1 MAPYTVANIFS
12 CLEPGEGKETTA
24 REGRKRIEVAWKGRS
39 WDEKATC
46 NTKTSH
52 IDGPIS

>member
-12 CLEPGEGKETTA
+12 FLEPGEGKETVA
-24 REGRKRIEVAWKGRS
+24 RGGRKRAEAVWKGRS

-46 NTKTSH
+46 NTKIGHT
-52 IDGPIS
+52 DGPIS

>member
-1 MAPYTVANIFS
+1 MPPYTVSNIFS
-12 CLEPGEGKETTA
+12 FLEPGEGKETAA
-24 REGRKRIEVAWKGRS
+24 RGGRKRIEAAWKGRS

-52 IDGPIS
+52 TDGPIS